1 MKIYILLVLVFKE
14 QLGFKYHSLIANR
27 GTTNLVGQSKYIKFW
42 NEHNHSETFLLRQR
56 TSCSSHRTSAAWAPA
71 RSTRGTAGSHA
82 TWAARSRSWRNAS
95 SSEWSRDTQ
104 LLQKKR
110 VASNLGDVLL
120 PNQTDDNCWPEL
132 NYDSLRKNLLTSS
145 DGNSKIYCNNHRT
158 TWRRK
163 TQCSFKMNAGSKK
176 VAYRRGKGTMFVPCF
191 FAMPSVICVICL
203 NRITIY
209 HTLVSYSSEAD
220 KLHGCCLQTV
230 ANAWETI
237 LPDVMRWKTILHVWL
252 RNSDK
257 S

>member
-1 MKIYILLVLVFKE
+1 MKTSYADPR
-14 QLGFKYHSLIANR
+14 H
-27 GTTNLVGQSKYIKFW
+27 
-42 NEHNHSETFLLRQR
+42 
-56 TSCSSHRTSAAWAPA
+56 TSCSWHRTSAASTPA
-71 RSTRGTAGSHA
+71 RSTHGTAGSHA

-95 SSEWSRDTQ
+95 DQGGNAILNFS
-104 LLQKKR
+104 KKR

-145 DGNSKIYCNNHRT
+145 DGNYKIYCNNHRT
-158 TWRRK
+158 IWRRK

-176 VAYRRGKGTMFVPCF
+176 VAHRRGKGTMFVPCF

-237 LPDVMRWKTILHVWL
+237 LPDVMRWKTILQVWL
-252 RNSDK
+252 RNSGK